1 LNSKEF
7 LNWANKNIQTLWCP
21 GIPGAGKTILASV
34 VIKHLKDAKND
45 KEAVN
50 KAGIAC
56 LYCEDDRREDQT
68 SHSLLA
74 AVLRQLAEQCTL
86 LPAPVT
92 NLYRSHLND
101 KSQHSSTEISSVLA
115 DVIRTFSQMFLV
127 VDALDECSE
136 TNRRGLLLE
145 LRHLQEK
152 TGMKLLA
159 TSRPTATAYFQR
171 IFKEC
176 ALLKIRANESD
187 VNAVLDVQ
195 KEGLSKCVRNDFEL
209 WNRMK
214 EGIAAAVDGM

>member
-1 LNSKEF
+1 
-7 LNWANKNIQTLWCP
+7 LNWANKNTQTLWCP

-34 VIKHLKDAKND
+34 VIKHLKDAKKD
-45 KEAVN
+45 KVAAN

-56 LYCEDDRREDQT
+56 LYCEYDRWKDQT

-74 AVLRQLAEQCTL
+74 AVLRQLVEQCTL
-86 LPAPVT
+86 LPASVT
-92 NLYRSHLND
+92 ELYRLHFKD
-101 KSQHSSTEISSVLA
+101 KTQHSPGEISSVLP

-136 TNRRGLLLE
+136 PNRRELLKE
-145 LRHLQEK
+145 LRYLQEE

-159 TSRPTATAYFQR
+159 TSRPTVTVDFQR

-176 ALLKIRANESD
+176 ALLEIRANESD

-195 KEGLSKCVRNDFEL
+195 KEGLSTCIRNDFEL
-209 WNRMK
+209 WNRVK